1 MNPYKI
7 LVEMKKML
15 RNLDAWMTKAK
26 GHADA
31 KKFDTLV
38 LAQSRLAPDM
48 FPFARQVQ
56 IACDS
61 AKFAF
66 ARLSGKEAPAFAD
79 TETTFPELQERI
91 AKVLA
96 HLDTYAEADFATA
109 GERMVTVRAFGEK
122 PVPAMV
128 YFVEHAVPT
137 FFFHV
142 TSAYAILRHNGVDV
156 GKKDYL
162 GPLTGAN

>member
-1 MNPYKI
+1 MNPYKM
-7 LVEMKKML
+7 LLQMKKML
-15 RNLDAWMTKAK
+15 KNLDACMNKAK
-26 GHADA
+26 SHAEA

-38 LAQSRLAPDM
+38 LAQARLAPDM
-48 FPFARQVQ
+48 FAFNRQVQ
-56 IACDS
+56 IATDS

-66 ARLSGKEAPAFAD
+66 ARLSGKEAPSYPD
-79 TETTFPELQERI
+79 TETTFPELQERL

-96 HLDTYAEADFATA
+96 HLDTYAEADFASA
-109 GERMVTVRAFGEK
+109 RERMVTVRAFGEK
-122 PVPAMV
+122 PVPAMD

-142 TSAYAILRHNGVDV
+142 MAAYAILRHNGVDI

-162 GPLTGAN
+162 GALTGAS